1 MGLDQYAMIRE
12 PGEEVMYWRK
22 HNRLQG
28 WMADLWMK
36 RNNTEDPSGFN
47 CVDLILRSEDIDK
60 LEKDIKDRKLPERGG
75 FFFGDDSYGYG
86 DDDDTYEK
94 YYLSDDM
101 AFIKS
106 AREALDEG
114 KEVVYTC
121 WW

>member
-1 MGLDQYAMIRE
+1 MGLDQYARIRE

-28 WMADLWMK
+28 WMTDLWMK
-36 RNNTEDPSGFN
+36 RTGNED
-47 CVDLILRSEDIDK
+47 LRWIASVLRGDASTP
-60 LEKDIKDRKLPERGG
+60 LPPNDRCGG

-86 DDDDTYEK
+86 DDDETYEK
-94 YYLSDDM
+94 YYLPDDM

-106 AREALDEG
+106 AKEALDEG

>member
-1 MGLDQYAMIRE
+1 MGLDQYAMVRE
-12 PGEEVMYWRK
+12 KFKEVMYWRK

-28 WMADLWMK
+28 WMTQLWME
-36 RNNTEDPSGFN
+36 RTGNEDTTQFN

-60 LEKDIKDRKLPERGG
+60 LERDIKNRKLPETGG

-86 DDDDTYEK
+86 DDDETYEK
-94 YYLSDDM
+94 YYLPDDM

-106 AREALDEG
+106 AKEALDEG